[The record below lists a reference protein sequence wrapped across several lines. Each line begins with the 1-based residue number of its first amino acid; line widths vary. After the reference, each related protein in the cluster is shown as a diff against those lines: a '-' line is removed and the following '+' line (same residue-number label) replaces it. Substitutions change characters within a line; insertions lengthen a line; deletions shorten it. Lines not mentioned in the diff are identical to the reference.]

1 MEARSIPINQID
13 SMSRAGRYFS
23 SFTRQIK
30 AKGAESLPPIPVFQL
45 PKELNTELPYS
56 NMDGGHRLS
65 AHIAA
70 GETEIRCIVFG
81 PNDDPEE
88 ISSLTGG
95 GHPISYDACI
105 RTYKRRRG
113 L

>member
-13 SMSRAGRYFS
+13 SLSRARTYIG
-23 SFTRQIK
+23 SFTEQLK
-30 AKGAESLPPIPVFQL
+30 AKGPDSFPPIPVF
-45 PKELNTELPYS
+45 ELPNDLRTEHLYS
-56 NMDGGHRLS
+56 NMDGGHRLG

-70 GETEIRCIVFG
+70 GQTEIRCVVFG
-81 PNDDPEE
+81 PNDDPDEVAAV
-88 ISSLTGG
+88 TGG
-95 GHPISYDACI
+95 GHPVSYDACI